1 MRRYKNRSGRSGIQ
15 AFESGPEFIRIRFRD
30 EDLIHIYNYTQP
42 GKTDV
47 EVMKRL
53 AEAGRGLS
61 TYISRYVRERYAH
74 RQAV

>member
-30 EDLIHIYNYTQP
+30 EDLIYIYNYTQP

>member
-15 AFESGPEFIRIRFRD
+15 AFESGPEFIRIRFRN
-30 EDLIHIYNYTQP
+30 EDLIYIYNYTQP

-61 TYISRYVRERYAH
+61 TYISRYVRERYAD
-74 RQAV
+74 RQVV